1 MKSRILP
8 LLLLLTI
15 ILGGLPGFTPT
26 AQGIIVGT
34 GVYFVTNCIGGGTT
48 NYSVNHTMPFSIIT
62 INPYNITFNTTK
74 FEAYNTGH
82 TNNYIKIIEINESI
96 TGASNLDKV
105 LEFNYTSTSSFN
117 FQLSGF
123 KTSTSYRISKNDVY
137 WSHPTSNAAGVLIW
151 RTSTTTGTVNI
162 KIYDDSTAAPPVNN
176 PRSVKA
182 NWTTSTSINLTWTKG
197 TGTTNTYVVRKIG
210 SYPTS
215 LIDGTLVYNGPLT
228 FCNDTGKSP
237 IIRYYY
243 TLYAEQAGA
252 YSNGMQVKLVET
264 DNTTDTTS
272 ASALFKGYLTTDKA
286 MWTNFHYSSSST
298 FATTSM
304 NNTVVEESQNTTGSF
319 NFPFRGSSW
328 MGQTFRTGLTHRYYL
343 YNVSFKLYRY
353 GNPGTL
359 YIYLY
364 SANATG
370 LPTGAILATGSYDSS
385 TITTDPAGEWV
396 NITMPSYYLLTNT
409 EYAVMAYCD
418 GSAANYLRSQC
429 SDVSLYPDGVLT
441 QSTNM
446 GVTFSNYTGNDAPFR
461 IYGHYPITYGAGG
474 LITSNETITDSGVF
488 DILQTG
494 FTAGRPYWYRVTSND
509 SSSQNMTQGNT
520 RHTLTNPEV
529 PTFMRLTPYFA
540 NNSINISW
548 LLGSG
553 ANRTLAVRS
562 FTDYPTSITDGTILY
577 NGTATHVWIHNIT
590 FNLTYYFS
598 LFSFTV
604 WGDMSRFSSGVH
616 VPWGGLT
623 INVYNESRPWQKINF
638 TMLITNY
645 NLDTY
650 YIVNITGPY
659 TLNTTSIP
667 YGLRTSFTISNS
679 SYRTRVNYVDILPN
693 VFYNLIFYLPPVTLP
708 GGETPDENFSKIYR
722 VRVINE
728 FTAPLSDVFV
738 TIKKYINTTGE
749 FETVGTLY
757 TNGYGEGDIW
767 LTPSTYYKV
776 FLTKTG
782 YEDVFGADWLT
793 DPTFWGA
800 NYPKIF
806 QMTSVTEVNLIL
818 ENITWSIQPVNMS
831 FNHSFTVFYNITS
844 SQNELE
850 SYTGILEYF
859 NTTTGLWTFLNSH
872 THTNAAGGSISFTIP
887 NITGDYRFSCSFDKE
902 GFSNYSLPVYYYTIV
917 NASYGS
923 TGLDD
928 LITHVA
934 GQSPAY
940 VISPLG
946 DVVVSWTALIA
957 SFVTI
962 FVMFGFSP
970 KFSGLAIMATGAVLG
985 LCKEPLGLIPNPVL
999 SWTACGI
1006 IIVLGI
1012 LLTISMNKEA

>member
-1 MKSRILP
+1 MRLGRVLPYLMLLMIL
-8 LLLLLTI
+8 
-15 ILGGLPGFTPT
+15 LGGLPGFTPT

-197 TGTTNTYVVRKIG
+197 TGTTNTYVVRKVG
-210 SYPTS
+210 SYPSS
-215 LIDGTLVYNGPLT
+215 LVDGTLVYNGPLT
-228 FCNDTGKSP
+228 YFNDTSKSP

-252 YSNGMQVKLVET
+252 YSSGMQVKLVET

-272 ASALFKGYLTTDKA
+272 ASALFKGYLTTDKS

-370 LPTGAILATGSYDSS
+370 LPSGAVLATGSYDSS

-461 IYGHYPITYGAGG
+461 IYGHYPVTYGAGG
-474 LITSNETITDSGVF
+474 LITSNETITGSGAF
-488 DILQTG
+488 DILQGG
-494 FTAGRPYWYRVTSND
+494 FTAGHPYWYRATSND
-509 SSSQNMTQGNT
+509 TGSQNMTQGNT

-553 ANRTLAVRS
+553 ANRTIAVRS
-562 FTDYPTSITDGTILY
+562 FTGYPTTISDGLIVY

-598 LFSFTV
+598 LFAFTV

-623 INVYNESRPWQKINF
+623 INVYNESKPWQKVNF
-638 TMLITNY
+638 SLLVTNY

-650 YIVNITGPY
+650 YATGILGPY

-667 YGLRTSFTISNS
+667 YGTHTLFTISNS
-679 SYRTRVNYVDILPN
+679 SYRTRNSYINIYAN
-693 VFYNLIFYLPPVTLP
+693 VFYNLTFYLPPIIIP
-708 GGETPDENFSKIYR
+708 GGDTPEENYTYLYHLTVNDQLERPVDNVSIEVKRYFNYTDSYEDIA
-722 VRVINE
+722 NL
-728 FTAPLSDVFV
+728 LSDAGGQTDVYLEPSVTYYFMLTKAGYQDSAVFWTTTPYVFTHVFTLIYGTANGSTTYLFGENIITSGYLNNISSHVFV
-738 TIKKYINTTGE
+738 NYSNLLVDTLNCQVYVYEINSSNTTN
-749 FETVGTLY
+749 TLVY
-757 TNGYGEGDIW
+757 TYNSFATDIFQFDF
-767 LTPSTYYKV
+767 LVQHKTNDFLVVFHMNSTY
-776 FLTKTG
+776 FGHHTWSFIITG
-782 YEDVFGADWLT
+782 YHLGSGRTITTMSKFNLLFMANFGWC
-793 DPTFWGA
+793 PVGW
-800 NYPKIF
+800 
-806 QMTSVTEVNLIL
+806 SNLI
-818 ENITWSIQPVNMS
+818 TWFIMLGCFFS
-831 FNHSFTVFYNITS
+831 FERRDSYMILLLAGFLLLVFNYYI
-844 SQNELE
+844 
-850 SYTGILEYF
+850 GF
-859 NTTTGLWTFLNSH
+859 NTTMALV
-872 THTNAAGGSISFTIP
+872 AGGA
-887 NITGDYRFSCSFDKE
+887 
-902 GFSNYSLPVYYYTIV
+902 LPVVMIV
-917 NASYGS
+917 FAILMLIRDRNISGAGS
-923 TGLDD
+923 
-928 LITHVA
+928 
-934 GQSPAY
+934 
-940 VISPLG
+940 
-946 DVVVSWTALIA
+946 
-957 SFVTI
+957 
-962 FVMFGFSP
+962 
-970 KFSGLAIMATGAVLG
+970 
-985 LCKEPLGLIPNPVL
+985 
-999 SWTACGI
+999 
-1006 IIVLGI
+1006 
-1012 LLTISMNKEA
+1012 